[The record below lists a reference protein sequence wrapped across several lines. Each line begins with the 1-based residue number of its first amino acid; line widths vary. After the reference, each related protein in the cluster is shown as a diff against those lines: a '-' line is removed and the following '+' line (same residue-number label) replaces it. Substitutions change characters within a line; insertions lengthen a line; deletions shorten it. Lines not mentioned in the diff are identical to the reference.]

1 MKIDIHT
8 HILPKEWP
16 NLKKKYGYGGWI
28 HLDHH
33 KTGCA
38 RMMKDETF
46 FREVESNSWNPNVR
60 INECDNHGVD
70 VQVLSTV
77 PVMFSYWAESN
88 DALDV
93 SKILNDHIASVVA
106 EFPSRFIGLGT
117 IPLQDP
123 EKAIIEM
130 QRCIKE
136 LGLAGIQI
144 GSNING
150 KNLSDITKW
159 MSEKFS
165 IEIKI
170 IPITDNSV
178 ETRIVTDKG
187 DMHLQEFWVKHR
199 GMDEVK
205 GIEYQGADKARPNP
219 DAVNAIHDSSLI
231 VIAPG
236 NPLTSIG
243 PMLAIKGIRK
253 ELSKKKNKVVAVSPI
268 IGNAAISGPTGKY
281 MEAAGIEVSAVGIA
295 KMYADVC
302 SNLIIDTKDRK
313 QIKQIESLNINVHD
327 TKIKM
332 TNKQAE
338 DALGASILKHFHA

>member
-1 MKIDIHT
+1 MVLGDKKLITILAGGSGSVKLVRGLASHRSDINVIT
-8 HILPKEWP
+8 NVGDNYWL
-16 NLKKKYGYGGWI
+16 YGMYI
-28 HLDHH
+28 CPD
-33 KTGCA
+33 
-38 RMMKDETF
+38 
-46 FREVESNSWNPNVR
+46 
-60 INECDNHGVD
+60 I
-70 VQVLSTV
+70 
-77 PVMFSYWAESN
+77 
-88 DALDV
+88 
-93 SKILNDHIASVVA
+93 
-106 EFPSRFIGLGT
+106 GT
-117 IPLQDP
+117 ITYGLSDLLDQD
-123 EKAIIEM
+123 KGWG
-130 QRCIKE
+130 IKKDTFGFLRQME
-136 LGLAGIQI
+136 IFGEETWFRI
-144 GSNING
+144 GDRDTATHLTRTNMLKNG
-150 KNLSDITKW
+150 KSLSDITKW
-159 MSEKFS
+159 MSEKFA

-170 IPITDNSV
+170 LPITDNSV
-178 ETRIVTDKG
+178 ETRIITDKG

-205 GIEYQGADKARPNP
+205 GIEYQGADKSRPNP
-219 DAVNAIHDSSLI
+219 EAVSAIHDSNLI

-253 ELSKKKNKVVAVSPI
+253 ELAKKKNKVVAVSPI

-338 DALGASILKHFHA
+338 DALGASILKQFHA

>member
-1 MKIDIHT
+1 MVLGDKKLIT
-8 HILPKEWP
+8 ILA
-16 NLKKKYGYGGWI
+16 GGSGSVK
-28 HLDHH
+28 L
-33 KTGCA
+33 
-38 RMMKDETF
+38 
-46 FREVESNSWNPNVR
+46 VR
-60 INECDNHGVD
+60 
-70 VQVLSTV
+70 
-77 PVMFSYWAESN
+77 
-88 DALDV
+88 
-93 SKILNDHIASVVA
+93 
-106 EFPSRFIGLGT
+106 
-117 IPLQDP
+117 
-123 EKAIIEM
+123 
-130 QRCIKE
+130 
-136 LGLAGIQI
+136 GLATHRSDINVITNVGDNYWLYGMYICPDIDTITYGLSDLLDQDKGWGIKKDTFGFLRQMEIFGEETWFRI
-144 GSNING
+144 GDRDTATHLTRTNMLKNG
-150 KNLSDITKW
+150 KSLSEITKW
-159 MSEKFS
+159 LSEKFS

-170 IPITDNSV
+170 IPITDNTV
-178 ETRIVTDKG
+178 ETRIITDKG
-187 DMHLQEFWVKHR
+187 DLHLQEFWVKHR

-219 DAVNAIHDSSLI
+219 DAVSAIHDSNLV

-253 ELSKKKNKVVAVSPI
+253 ELAKKKDKVVAVSPI

-302 SNLIIDTKDRK
+302 SNLFIDTKDRK

-338 DALGASILKHFHA
+338 DALGASILKQFHA

>member
-1 MKIDIHT
+1 VVLGDKKLIT
-8 HILPKEWP
+8 ILA
-16 NLKKKYGYGGWI
+16 GGSGSVK
-28 HLDHH
+28 L
-33 KTGCA
+33 
-38 RMMKDETF
+38 
-46 FREVESNSWNPNVR
+46 VR
-60 INECDNHGVD
+60 
-70 VQVLSTV
+70 
-77 PVMFSYWAESN
+77 
-88 DALDV
+88 
-93 SKILNDHIASVVA
+93 
-106 EFPSRFIGLGT
+106 
-117 IPLQDP
+117 
-123 EKAIIEM
+123 
-130 QRCIKE
+130 
-136 LGLAGIQI
+136 GLASHRSDINVVTNVGDNYWLYGMYICPDIDTITYGLSDLLDQDKGWGIKKDTFGFLRQMEIFGEETWFRI
-144 GSNING
+144 GDRDTATHLTRTNMLKNG
-150 KNLSDITKW
+150 KSLSDITKW

>member
-1 MKIDIHT
+1 MIT
-8 HILPKEWP
+8 ILA
-16 NLKKKYGYGGWI
+16 GGSGSVK
-28 HLDHH
+28 L
-33 KTGCA
+33 
-38 RMMKDETF
+38 
-46 FREVESNSWNPNVR
+46 VR
-60 INECDNHGVD
+60 G
-70 VQVLSTV
+70 
-77 PVMFSYWAESN
+77 
-88 DALDV
+88 
-93 SKILNDHIASVVA
+93 IASHRSDVNVVTNVGDNYWLYGMYICPDIDTITYGLSDLLDQDKGWGIKKDTFGFLRQM
-106 EFPSRFIGLGT
+106 EIFGEETWFRIGDRDTATHLT
-117 IPLQDP
+117 RTNML
-123 EKAIIEM
+123 K
-130 QRCIKE
+130 
-136 LGLAGIQI
+136 
-144 GSNING
+144 NG
-150 KNLSDITKW
+150 KSLSEITKW
-159 MSEKFS
+159 LSEKFS

-170 IPITDNSV
+170 IPITDNTV
-178 ETRIVTDKG
+178 ETRIITDKG
-187 DMHLQEFWVKHR
+187 DLHLQEFWVKHR

-219 DAVNAIHDSSLI
+219 DAVSAIHDSNLV

-253 ELSKKKNKVVAVSPI
+253 ELAKKKDKVVAVSPI

-338 DALGASILKHFHA
+338 DALGASILKQFHA

>member
-1 MKIDIHT
+1 MVLGDKKLIT
-8 HILPKEWP
+8 ILA
-16 NLKKKYGYGGWI
+16 GGSGSVK
-28 HLDHH
+28 L
-33 KTGCA
+33 
-38 RMMKDETF
+38 
-46 FREVESNSWNPNVR
+46 VR
-60 INECDNHGVD
+60 
-70 VQVLSTV
+70 
-77 PVMFSYWAESN
+77 
-88 DALDV
+88 
-93 SKILNDHIASVVA
+93 
-106 EFPSRFIGLGT
+106 
-117 IPLQDP
+117 
-123 EKAIIEM
+123 
-130 QRCIKE
+130 
-136 LGLAGIQI
+136 GLASHRSDINVITNVGDNYWLYGMYICPDIDTITYGLSDLLDQDKGWGIKKDTFGFLRQMEIFGEETWFRI
-144 GSNING
+144 GDRDTATHLTRTNMLKNG
-150 KNLSDITKW
+150 KSLSDITKW
-159 MSEKFS
+159 MSEKFA

-170 IPITDNSV
+170 LPITDNLV
-178 ETRIVTDKG
+178 ETRIITDKG
-187 DMHLQEFWVKHR
+187 DLHLQEFWVKHR

-219 DAVNAIHDSSLI
+219 DAVSAIHDSNLI

-253 ELSKKKNKVVAVSPI
+253 ELAKKKNKVVAVSPI

-338 DALGASILKHFHA
+338 DALGASILKQFHA